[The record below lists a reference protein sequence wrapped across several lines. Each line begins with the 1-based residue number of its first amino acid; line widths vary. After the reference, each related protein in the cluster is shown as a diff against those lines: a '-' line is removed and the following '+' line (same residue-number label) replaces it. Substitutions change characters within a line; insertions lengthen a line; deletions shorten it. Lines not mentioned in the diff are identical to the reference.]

1 MVFKK
6 RRHVGKHMASNRC
19 CLRFCFLGLV
29 ILSVCSV
36 AYIMTRG
43 KNLNSQQFSIE
54 LLLLD
59 QGTSLLRTCLPNG
72 VNNLRVF
79 CYARSDHR
87 LDSAFGH

>member
-6 RRHVGKHMASNRC
+6 RRHVGKHMASHRC

-36 AYIMTRG
+36 AFIMTRG
-43 KNLNSQQFSIE
+43 KNLNSQQFNRE

-59 QGTSLLRTCLPNG
+59 WGE
-72 VNNLRVF
+72 VF
-79 CYARSDHR
+79 
-87 LDSAFGH
+87 